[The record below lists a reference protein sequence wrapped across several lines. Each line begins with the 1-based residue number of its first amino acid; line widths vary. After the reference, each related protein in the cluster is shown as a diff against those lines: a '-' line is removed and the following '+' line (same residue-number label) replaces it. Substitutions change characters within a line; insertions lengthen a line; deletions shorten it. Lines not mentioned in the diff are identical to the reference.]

1 MGVLNVTPDSFSDG
15 GKFFDA
21 ENAVDH
27 GLRMAAEGAH
37 IVDVGGESTRPAAEA
52 ITAEE
57 ELRRVIPVIEQL
69 RRNSEVII
77 SIDTSKA
84 EVARAAIRAGASIV
98 NDVTGGRSDEEM
110 MPLIAETKSAF
121 IIMHMKGTPQTMQ
134 VAPQYTNVVS
144 EVSDFF
150 RQQYARAIVY
160 NIDTM
165 AIAFDPG
172 IGFGKTLE
180 HNLELLAQLER
191 LRTCDRP
198 IVIGVSR
205 KSFLGKLIDSAQISD
220 RLAPA
225 VALTSLLR
233 TRGADVLRVH
243 DKMIHQLI
251 DLWFRGWRSLVEILL
266 LSVAIYYGYL
276 YFRGTRGA
284 KVLTGLA
291 IVFLTLTLIST
302 LLNLV
307 VIGWIVRSFSVFL
320 AVALVVIFQ
329 PELRRGLAALGGH
342 PIFSLTSEK
351 RETVHDLAEAVMQL
365 ANKQFGA
372 LIAIERDTSIR
383 VYEETGVTIDGDFS
397 VELILT
403 IFHPKAAL
411 HDGGVIIRNG
421 RIAAA
426 ACIFPVSQRETLDRS
441 LGLRH
446 RAGLGITEESDAVAV
461 VVSEE
466 TGSISICHRRRI
478 ERNFTPETFR
488 QRIAEILLH
497 SKYEENNSE
506 KLAGE
511 VDLSPAR
518 DNALVPDQKERSDD
532 ALAV

>member
-1 MGVLNVTPDSFSDG
+1 
-15 GKFFDA
+15 
-21 ENAVDH
+21 
-27 GLRMAAEGAH
+27 
-37 IVDVGGESTRPAAEA
+37 
-52 ITAEE
+52 
-57 ELRRVIPVIEQL
+57 
-69 RRNSEVII
+69 
-77 SIDTSKA
+77 
-84 EVARAAIRAGASIV
+84 
-98 NDVTGGRSDEEM
+98 
-110 MPLIAETKSAF
+110 
-121 IIMHMKGTPQTMQ
+121 
-134 VAPQYTNVVS
+134 
-144 EVSDFF
+144 
-150 RQQYARAIVY
+150 
-160 NIDTM
+160 
-165 AIAFDPG
+165 
-172 IGFGKTLE
+172 
-180 HNLELLAQLER
+180 
-191 LRTCDRP
+191 
-198 IVIGVSR
+198 
-205 KSFLGKLIDSAQISD
+205 
-220 RLAPA
+220 
-225 VALTSLLR
+225 
-233 TRGADVLRVH
+233 
-243 DKMIHQLI
+243 MIHQLI

-302 LLNLV
+302 LLNLI

-351 RETVHDLAEAVMQL
+351 RETVHDLAEAVTQL

-383 VYEETGVTIDGDFS
+383 VYDDTGGIIDGEFS
-397 VELILT
+397 VE
-403 IFHPKAAL
+403 L

-421 RIAAA
+421 RVAAA

-466 TGSISICHRRRI
+466 TGGISICHRRRI

-497 SKYEENNSE
+497 NKYEETDSE
-506 KLAGE
+506 KLARE

-518 DNALVPDQKERSDD
+518 DDALVPHQKERSDG
-532 ALAV
+532 AIAV